1 VQQPPIQQA
10 EIGRM
15 LKWLMGVR
23 VAIVS
28 LLLGVSSLVALGPAS
43 RLLPLYYGL
52 IAFTYLLTIGY
63 ALALQR
69 MRSWRLL
76 AHLQLGL
83 DLLLETVLVYATG
96 GADSPFAPF
105 YIVTIV
111 AASLILDRRAGYL
124 AASAAAILN
133 GVAVD
138 LRYYGIGPASLIDP
152 AGGSGPQALYLLFLN
167 IVAFFTVAYLSGS
180 LAAKLHQTRERLEEK
195 SLGLA
200 QLQAFHEDVVQSI
213 SSGMLTTDTSG
224 RITSLNRAGSEIT
237 GYDADEV
244 RGRPWWAVL
253 DADDLKSLFSTE
265 RPLARSFRCDRE
277 CTRKDGARVLLGMTV
292 SPLRDQ
298 AGEFKGGV
306 WVFQDL
312 TRIKALEEEMKRRE
326 WLATIGELAAGMAH
340 EIRNPLAAL
349 SGSMQVL
356 RRDLEL
362 EGEDRRL
369 MDIALKET
377 ERLNSII
384 SSFLLYARPAPL
396 NPKRWN
402 VNDLLY
408 ETLSLLR
415 NAPEYREGITLE
427 VRLTSQRLWAS
438 VDADKLR
445 QVFWNLAINAIQA
458 MPRGGRLIVSSR
470 RTSRPLA
477 TKARGA
483 SWIEVAFADEGE
495 GIAPDMIEKI
505 FYPFFTT
512 KDKGSGLG
520 LSIVHRI
527 IENHHGYIHVRSQAG
542 RGATFTVYLPAQ
554 QQDAKSDRAA

>member
-1 VQQPPIQQA
+1 MLPPRAPQA
-10 EIGRM
+10 EVDRM

-23 VAIVS
+23 VAVVS

-43 RLLPLYYGL
+43 RLLPLYYSL

-63 ALALQR
+63 ALALRR
-69 MRSWRLL
+69 MRSRLL
-76 AHLQLGL
+76 AHLQLAL
-83 DLLLETVLVYATG
+83 DLAIATVLVYATG
-96 GADSPFAPF
+96 GVDSPFTPF

-111 AASLILDRRAGYL
+111 AASLVLDRRAGYL
-124 AASAAAILN
+124 AASGAAILY
-133 GVAVD
+133 GLAVD
-138 LRYYGIGPASLIDP
+138 LRYYGVGPAWLADP
-152 AGGSGPQALYLLFLN
+152 VAGGGPETLYLLFLN
-167 IVAFFTVAYLSGS
+167 IVAFFSVAQLSGS
-180 LAAKLHQTRERLEEK
+180 LAGKLHQTRERLEEK

-213 SSGMLTTDTSG
+213 SSGLLTTDTSG

-237 GYDADEV
+237 GYGVDEV

-265 RPLARSFRCDRE
+265 RPLPRSLRCDRE

-312 TRIKALEEEMKRRE
+312 TRIKALEDEMKRRE

-340 EIRNPLAAL
+340 EIRNPLASL

-356 RRDLEL
+356 RRDLDL
-362 EGEDRRL
+362 RGEDRRL
-369 MDIALKET
+369 MEIALKET
-377 ERLNSII
+377 ERLDSII

-402 VNDLLY
+402 VNDLLQ
-408 ETLSLLR
+408 EALHLLR
-415 NAPEYREGITLE
+415 NAPEYRAGVTLE
-427 VRLTSQRLWAS
+427 ARLTRQRLWAS

-477 TKARGA
+477 TKARGSA
-483 SWIEVAFADEGE
+483 WIEVVFSDEGE
-495 GIAPDMIEKI
+495 GISPAMIEKI

-512 KDKGSGLG
+512 KDRGSGLG

-527 IENHHGYIHVRSQAG
+527 IENHHGHIHVRSQPG
-542 RGATFTVYLPAQ
+542 KGSVFTVYLPAH
-554 QQDAKSDRAA
+554 QQDAKTGRAA